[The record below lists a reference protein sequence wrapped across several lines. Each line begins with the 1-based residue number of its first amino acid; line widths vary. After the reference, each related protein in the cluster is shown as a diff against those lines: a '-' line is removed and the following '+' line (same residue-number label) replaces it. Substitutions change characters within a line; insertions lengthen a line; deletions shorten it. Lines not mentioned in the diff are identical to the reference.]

1 MAHRDGSDTS
11 TGNSQR
17 RYSFVMAG
25 ARGHRWGSLGFTAV
39 TDRPTGEPLVRLS
52 GVNKWFGD
60 LHVLQDID
68 LTIDRGEVVV
78 VIGPSGSG
86 KSTLCRTINRLESI
100 QEGEITIDGER
111 LPEEGKELARLRSD
125 VGMVFQSF
133 NLFAHKT
140 VLENVTLGPIKVR
153 KQSKTDADKRAREL
167 LDRVGVGAQADK
179 VPAQLSGG
187 QQQRVAIARALAMD
201 PKVMLFD
208 EPTSALD
215 PEMINEVLDVMT
227 SLARDGMTMV
237 VVTHEMGFARRAAN
251 RVVFMDAGRI
261 VESADPETFFTSPRS
276 DRAKDFLSK
285 ILNH

>member
-1 MAHRDGSDTS
+1 VTS
-11 TGNSQR
+11 R
-17 RYSFVMAG
+17 
-25 ARGHRWGSLGFTAV
+25 TA
-39 TDRPTGEPLVRLS
+39 GEPLVRLS
-52 GVNKWFGD
+52 GVDKWFGQ

-68 LTIDRGEVVV
+68 LSIDRGEVVV

-86 KSTLCRTINRLESI
+86 KSTLCRTINRLEPIDS
-100 QEGEITIDGER
+100 GEITIDGER
-111 LPEEGKELARLRSD
+111 LPEEGKQLARLRAD

-140 VLENVTLGPIKVR
+140 VLENVTLGPVKVR
-153 KQSKTDADKRAREL
+153 KQSKGDAERRAREL
-167 LDRVGVGAQADK
+167 LDRVGVGTQADK
-179 VPAQLSGG
+179 YPAQLSGG

-251 RVVFMDAGRI
+251 RVVFMDGGRI
-261 VESADPETFFTSPRS
+261 VESADPETFFTRPTS